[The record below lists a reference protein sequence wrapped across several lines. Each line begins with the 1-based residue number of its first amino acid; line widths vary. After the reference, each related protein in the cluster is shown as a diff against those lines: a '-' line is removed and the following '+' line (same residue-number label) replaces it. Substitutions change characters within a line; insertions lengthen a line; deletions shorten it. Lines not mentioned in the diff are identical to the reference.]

1 MRKYIDMGEG
11 RKIII
16 NDKDMLKSDGTL
28 EIPDIRSEERRVGKE
43 CRSRWSPYH

>member
-28 EIPDIRSEERRVGKE
+28 EIPDIGLGEVYRGKA
-43 CRSRWSPYH
+43 SYVV